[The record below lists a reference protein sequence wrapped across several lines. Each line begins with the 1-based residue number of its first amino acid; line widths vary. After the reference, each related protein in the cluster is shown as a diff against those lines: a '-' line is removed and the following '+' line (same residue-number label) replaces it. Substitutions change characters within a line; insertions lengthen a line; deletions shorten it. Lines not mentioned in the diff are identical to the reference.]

1 MIQAPLL
8 PAFADPVHDA
18 QITFRGLL
26 AALSHPGRVVD
37 LKVDLVTP
45 WGLWLSCG
53 AAALTLLD
61 DRTRVWISETAPAG
75 VRHWLQFHT
84 GCRWVADPQQADFA
98 LVLDPIS
105 MPPLPTF
112 AQGSAEEPER
122 STTLLIQI
130 QGWQGESVILS
141 GPGIPS
147 QCSVSL
153 AAGSGGLIEDLER
166 NSRRYP
172 QGVDLF
178 LFVEQQVMGL
188 PRSVICQR
196 G

>member
-1 MIQAPLL
+1 MIQTPLL
-8 PAFADPVHDA
+8 PAFANPVHDA

-26 AALSHPGRVVD
+26 AALSHPGQVMD
-37 LKVDLVTP
+37 LDVDLVTP

-61 DRTRVWISETAPAG
+61 DRTRVWISETATAA
-75 VRHWLQFHT
+75 VRNWLQFHT

-112 AQGSAEEPER
+112 VQGTPEEPEG

-130 QGWQGESVILS
+130 EGWRGETVILS

-147 QCSVSL
+147 QRSVSL
-153 AAGSGGLIEDLER
+153 AAESGLVADLER
-166 NSRRYP
+166 NGRRYP